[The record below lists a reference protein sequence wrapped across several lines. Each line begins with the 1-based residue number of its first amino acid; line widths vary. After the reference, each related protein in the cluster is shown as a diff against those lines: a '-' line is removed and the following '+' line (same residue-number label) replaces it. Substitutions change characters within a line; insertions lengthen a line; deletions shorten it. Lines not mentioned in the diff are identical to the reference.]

1 MFKKILIANRGEIA
15 IRIIR
20 ACQEL
25 DITTVAVYSEPDR
38 NSLHVGLAEEAY
50 FIGEA
55 NSRKSYLNIDTII
68 DVAKKSGTDA
78 IHPGYG
84 FLSENSGFAARC
96 EKEGITFIGPPSD
109 VIEKMGNKTT
119 ARKIMAEAGVP
130 ILPGTNESIESD
142 DEVYEIA
149 KGIGFPIMIKAAA
162 GGGGK
167 GMRIVNSADELK
179 SCLRA
184 ARSEAGSSF
193 GDSSVYVEKYLE
205 NPRHIEIQIL
215 ADKYGNSV
223 HLFERECSIQR
234 RHQKIIEETPSTVV
248 DDKLRE
254 KMGKAALKAVKA
266 VNYSN
271 AGTVEFLVDKEK
283 NFYFLEMNTRLQ
295 VEHAITEIVTGI
307 DIVRE
312 QVRIAAGEK
321 LGLTQ
326 DNIKRNGCAM
336 ECRIYAEDPDNNFLP
351 SPGTIR
357 ALRSPGGY
365 GIRYDTSAFEGCNI
379 SVHYDPLISK
389 LVVWGKDREETR
401 RRMLRALNEY
411 SITGIKTTI
420 PFLKKVIKNKF
431 FISGD
436 IDTNFIASRI
446 ERSSAPSD
454 ESLKIAILTAVVDHF
469 KKVEKE
475 SLFHNQNHPEKS
487 QWKIAGKWQMWG
499 NRI

>member
-25 DITTVAVYSEPDR
+25 DIPTVAVFSEPDR
-38 NSLHVGLAEEAY
+38 NSLHVGYAEEAY
-50 FIGEA
+50 LIGEA
-55 NSRKSYLNIDTII
+55 NSKKSYLNIDKII
-68 DVAKKSGTDA
+68 DVAQKSGTDA

-96 EKEGITFIGPPSD
+96 EKEGITFIGPSSD

-142 DEVYEIA
+142 DEVYKIA

-205 NPRHIEIQIL
+205 NPRHIEIQVL

-234 RHQKIIEETPSTVV
+234 RHQKIIEETPSTAV

-254 KMGKAALKAVKA
+254 KMGKAALKAVKS

-271 AGTVEFLVDKEK
+271 AGTVEFLVDKKK

-321 LGLTQ
+321 LDLTQ
-326 DNIKRNGCAM
+326 DKIKRNGCAM

-357 ALRSPGGY
+357 TLRSPGGY
-365 GIRYDTSAFEGCNI
+365 GIRYDTCAFEGCNI

-401 RRMLRALNEY
+401 FRMLRALNEY

-431 FISGD
+431 FIEGD

-454 ESLKIAILTAVVDHF
+454 GTLKIAILTAVVESF
-469 KKVEKE
+469 KKAEKE
-475 SLFHNQNHPEKS
+475 SLFHNQHHPEKS

-499 NRI
+499 NRF